1 MMAAKTKSLC
11 HLVGIGFL
19 AVQLALIL
27 YSRFIPERF
36 FCWAPYDEHS
46 RYEVGVTIDGV
57 PLGQE
62 EVTRRYRYPAR
73 GWEPRTVHNIISQI
87 RQYETTYGRDEDAVV
102 VVGYQ
107 INGHEWEAWQWP
119 ES

>member
-1 MMAAKTKSLC
+1 MKLARINFLC
-11 HLVGIGFL
+11 HLVGISFL
-19 AVQLALIL
+19 VVQLALIL
-27 YSRFIPERF
+27 YSRFVPERF

-62 EVTRRYRYPAR
+62 EVAKRYRYPAR
-73 GWEPRTVHNIISQI
+73 GWEPRAMANIISQI
-87 RQYETTYGRDEDAVV
+87 RQYETTYGRDEAATVV
-102 VVGYQ
+102 LNYQ

-119 ES
+119 EG